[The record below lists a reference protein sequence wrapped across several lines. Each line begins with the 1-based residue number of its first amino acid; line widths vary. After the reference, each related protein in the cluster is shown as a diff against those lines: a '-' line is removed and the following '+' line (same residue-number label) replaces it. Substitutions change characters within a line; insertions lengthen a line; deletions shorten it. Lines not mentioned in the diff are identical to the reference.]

1 MVNVTEIRS
10 MGNAKPWSCAGKDGK
25 PQHQEK
31 GDGVDNRIFE
41 KVEAHASPL
50 KRQKLCP
57 SRMRIRI
64 RSGCLEFPD
73 MSYQKNRD
81 F

>member
-41 KVEAHASPL
+41 KV
-50 KRQKLCP
+50 
-57 SRMRIRI
+57 
-64 RSGCLEFPD
+64 
-73 MSYQKNRD
+73 
-81 F
+81 